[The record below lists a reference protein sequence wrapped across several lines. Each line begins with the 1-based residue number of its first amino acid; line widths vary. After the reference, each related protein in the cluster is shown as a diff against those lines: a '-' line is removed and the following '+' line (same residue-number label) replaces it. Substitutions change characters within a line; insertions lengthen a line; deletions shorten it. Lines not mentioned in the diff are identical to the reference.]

1 MEDKPLMLTS
11 LVLHLTAPRAPQG
24 ATFLTLPAS
33 LGRVSQAIFFDLLP
47 PQLAQTLHADHGLKP
62 YTVSNLI
69 IGQRARGEVQIKPEA
84 SGWLRF
90 TGLNAAVSEA
100 LIAIAAQPPKQVEIL
115 GQKFTVSGATLTTT
129 EHPWAAHCTF
139 ESFAANYLQP
149 AKSPARQVKLNFV
162 SPTTFRHANRF
173 EPFPLPHFVFGSLL
187 DHWQTFA
194 PFALHYDRTF
204 AEFQIGVTNFE
215 LRSRSLP
222 YKAGGHIMAFTGHS
236 TFTALND
243 DPYYTALLNLLAA
256 FAFYAGVGYQTTSG
270 LGQVKP
276 EV

>member
-1 MEDKPLMLTS
+1 MLTS
-11 LVLHLTAPRAPQG
+11 MVLGLTAPRAPQG

-33 LGRVSQAIFFDLLP
+33 LGRISQAIFFDLLP
-47 PQLAQTLHADHGLKP
+47 RQLAQTLHDEQGLKP

-69 IGQRARGEVQIKPEA
+69 IGQRARGEVQIKPES

-100 LIAIAAQPPKQVEIL
+100 LLALAAHPPAQVKVL
-115 GQKFTVSGATLTTT
+115 GQEFTVSMATLTATA
-129 EHPWAAHCTF
+129 HPWAAHCPF
-139 ESFAANYLQP
+139 ESLATHYLQP
-149 AKSPARQVKLNFV
+149 AKSPARQIKLHFV
-162 SPTTFRHANRF
+162 APTTFRHANRF
-173 EPFPLPHFVFGSLL
+173 EPFPLPDLVFGSLL
-187 DHWQTFA
+187 DHWQAFA
-194 PFALHYDRTF
+194 PLALHPDLRTF
-204 AEFQIGVTNFE
+204 AELQVGVTNFE

-222 YKAGGHIMAFTGHS
+222 YKAGGHIVAFTGQA
-236 TFTALND
+236 TFTALQAE
-243 DPYYTALLNLLAA
+243 PYYAALLNLLAA